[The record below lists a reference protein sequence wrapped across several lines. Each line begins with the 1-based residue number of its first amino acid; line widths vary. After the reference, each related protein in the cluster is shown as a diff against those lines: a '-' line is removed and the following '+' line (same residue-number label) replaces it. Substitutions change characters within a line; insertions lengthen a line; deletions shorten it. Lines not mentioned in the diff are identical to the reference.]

1 MEIIN
6 EEFNI
11 PYYILVEINECL
23 ELVSQ
28 GECKTMKWEN
38 IKALLRLAKVN
49 NRITKEQMD
58 YIIEKY
64 NRENGFIKNRCKG
77 DVIKWI

>member
-1 MEIIN
+1 MERIN

-11 PYYILVEINECL
+11 PYYIIEEIVEYL
-23 ELVSQ
+23 ELIAQ
-28 GECKTMKWEN
+28 RKCKTMKWEN
-38 IKALLRLAKVN
+38 IKSLLKLAKVN

-64 NRENGFIKNRCKG
+64 NRE
-77 DVIKWI
+77 